1 MKFTKAQLAK
11 IKTLMR
17 KYSIG
22 KHEAARMFV
31 RSGL

>member
-17 KYSIG
+17 KYGVSL
-22 KHEAARMFV
+22 HEAARMYV